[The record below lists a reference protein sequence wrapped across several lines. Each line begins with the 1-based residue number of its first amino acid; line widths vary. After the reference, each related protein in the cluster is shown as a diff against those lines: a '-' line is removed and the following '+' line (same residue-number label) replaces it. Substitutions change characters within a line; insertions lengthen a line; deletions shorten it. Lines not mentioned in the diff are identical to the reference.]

1 MLAQPANSLDE
12 FARSLLDAGSGLA
25 QLVSERI
32 PQSLQ
37 ERYVGILSLADLL
50 VILCVIIATL
60 LVRWL
65 VILLLDRGFE
75 LFHHRRKS
83 DLLEHW
89 NDVVIRLSSY
99 IILISGLF
107 LLASSVSFPRKP
119 IDVELAIWRLVTC
132 VLLIF
137 AGLMLFRVLSLLL
150 HYLSISQTRHDQGLI
165 DRRTLPL
172 LRDVTKVLVVI
183 GVAISIVQVWGYS
196 ATTILAGV
204 GLGGLALAFAAQDS
218 IANVFGSMVIYAD
231 RPYKAGDWVML
242 NNIEGT
248 IEEIGIRSTRIR
260 TFDNTLVSVPNK
272 LVANESVQN
281 YTAMNKRRIRFFVG
295 VRYDTD
301 PAQLEKIRDR
311 IYALITGD
319 PELDNERS
327 IVRLWQLGASSLD
340 FLVQCHTPLLEMQD
354 FGRVQERL
362 LLNVLRELADL
373 DVNIAFPSQSIYLEQ
388 DMPAPTAPPVP
399 AGPPQK

>member
-1 MLAQPANSLDE
+1 MLLAKPANSLDE
-12 FARSLLDAGSGLA
+12 FARSLLD
-25 QLVSERI
+25 VSSSVAESVSQHI
-32 PQSLQ
+32 PPSLQ
-37 ERYVGILSLADLL
+37 NRYIGSLTLGELL
-50 VILCVIIATL
+50 VIMLVIVGTL

-65 VILLLDRGFE
+65 MILFLDWLFE
-75 LFHHRRKS
+75 LFHRRRS
-83 DLLEHW
+83 SEMLERV
-89 NDVVIRLSSY
+89 NDIVIRLASY
-99 IILISGLF
+99 CILLGGLF
-107 LLASSVSFPRKP
+107 LLASTVHYPRQP
-119 IDVELAIWRLVTC
+119 LDVELAVWRVVTS

-137 AGLMLFRVLSLLL
+137 SGLIGFRVLVLVL
-150 HYLSISQTRHDQGLI
+150 HYLSISQTRHDQGLV
-165 DRRTLPL
+165 DRRMLPL
-172 LRDVTKVLVVI
+172 LRDVSKVFVLISVVI
-183 GVAISIVQVWGYS
+183 AIVQVWGYS

-242 NNIEGT
+242 NGIEGT

-272 LVANESVQN
+272 IVANESVQN

-301 PAQLEKIRDR
+301 PAMLEKIRDR

-319 PELDNERS
+319 PEIDNDRS
-327 IVRLWQLGASSLD
+327 IVRLWQLGASSLE
-340 FLVQCHTPLLEMQD
+340 FLVQCHTPLLELQD

-373 DVNIAFPSQSIYLEQ
+373 DVEIAFPSQSIYLEQ
-388 DMPAPTAPPVP
+388 DPAAAPAPAVP
-399 AGPPQK
+399 SEK